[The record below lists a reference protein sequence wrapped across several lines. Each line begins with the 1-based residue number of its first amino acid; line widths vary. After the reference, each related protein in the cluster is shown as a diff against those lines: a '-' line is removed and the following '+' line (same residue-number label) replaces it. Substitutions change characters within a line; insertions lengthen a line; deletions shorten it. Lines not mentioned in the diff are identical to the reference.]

1 MKFKPKVKPY
11 KHQREGLRW
20 LWKQEKGGAFFWD
33 PGTGKTKGAYDYVSA
48 SYLYRQVRRVLVVCP
63 INAVQVWDDQAD
75 RHIPDPITF
84 QVFIPEGT
92 IAGKTDQIRAIPR
105 GGSELTILIVNYSAI
120 IKRDKRWDIMRA
132 LKAYAPDIL
141 ILDESHHIKNAT
153 AKQSK
158 AAHEIA
164 GVARFRLL
172 LTGTPIGKNNLDLYS
187 QLKAIDP
194 QIWKAKWT
202 RTGVMSWTDFRN
214 NYAIYG
220 GRSGYEI
227 RGYINVDD
235 LRNRFTP
242 YIRSAR
248 KEDIL
253 DMPKVTDS
261 IIPVDLS
268 PTVKRAYNIFSQ
280 EGLIVWRR
288 HLIEA
293 PIPLTK
299 LLRLQQ
305 ITGGWVHDEQG
316 ESVAIHME
324 KIAVLTDLLEDFRST
339 GRRVLVFARFLSEIA
354 AIVAAADKIY
364 PRTFEIRGGVSAESR
379 RSIVR
384 AFSNGSPAVLV
395 IQSASAEA
403 LDGLQTDCAEAI
415 FYSTDYSLIHWS
427 QARGRLDRSGQRQPV
442 TFYHLHV
449 RGTVDNMV
457 FTALKEKKNLEKM
470 VMDDPSILISR

>member
-1 MKFKPKVKPY
+1 
-11 KHQREGLRW
+11 
-20 LWKQEKGGAFFWD
+20 
-33 PGTGKTKGAYDYVSA
+33 
-48 SYLYRQVRRVLVVCP
+48 
-63 INAVQVWDDQAD
+63 
-75 RHIPDPITF
+75 
-84 QVFIPEGT
+84 
-92 IAGKTDQIRAIPR
+92 
-105 GGSELTILIVNYSAI
+105 
-120 IKRDKRWDIMRA
+120 
-132 LKAYAPDIL
+132 
-141 ILDESHHIKNAT
+141 
-153 AKQSK
+153 
-158 AAHEIA
+158 
-164 GVARFRLL
+164 
-172 LTGTPIGKNNLDLYS
+172 
-187 QLKAIDP
+187 
-194 QIWKAKWT
+194 
-202 RTGVMSWTDFRN
+202 MSWTDFRN